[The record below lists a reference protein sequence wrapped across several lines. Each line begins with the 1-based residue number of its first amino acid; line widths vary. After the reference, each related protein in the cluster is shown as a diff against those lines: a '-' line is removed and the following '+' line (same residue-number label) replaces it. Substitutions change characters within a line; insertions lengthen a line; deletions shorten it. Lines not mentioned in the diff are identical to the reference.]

1 MTLFLAGMATIFA
14 AAVAQAAVP
23 RRIRVAL
30 FAFVTVA
37 GLLLAGTG
45 ALMTLLNGAETVAFA
60 LPFPF
65 EAVTLELDPLS
76 AFFAVVI
83 AFGGIAGT
91 LYGAGYLGGYPDR
104 PLRGHLFA
112 FALFLISMLIVVTA
126 REVLPFLFAW
136 ELMSLSSLV
145 LVFFDRS
152 NDEVRDAAVNYFVA
166 MHVAFAL
173 ILTGFLILMTRSGSG
188 SFVSFA
194 AVTPDGP
201 FAETALLILFAGF
214 AIKAGFIPFHS
225 WLPKAHPA
233 APSHVSGLMSGVM
246 IKTGIYGI
254 LRFTLIVGVP
264 STRLALIVLALAV
277 LSAVVGVLY
286 ALAQHDLKRLLA
298 YHSVE
303 NIGIIGIGIGLAML
317 GLRIGNGPLIL
328 LGLSGALL
336 HVLNH
341 AVFKGLLFYGAG
353 AVYRVTHTRDIEK
366 LGGLI
371 GKMPLTAILF
381 IVGSVAI
388 SGLPPLNG
396 FISEFLLYI
405 AMFSG
410 APLAA
415 GLFGAVAV
423 LTAGAL
429 ALTGILALYCFTKAC
444 GIVFL
449 GTPRSDAADKAQDPG
464 AAMIAGMALL
474 ALATFVIGLFP
485 APFFTIVASV
495 AATFPMPVAP
505 ETIAANAAGTLGEV
519 SRVLVLFLS
528 LFALFYYLRSRL
540 LARNGG
546 TAPDAT
552 WGCGYRHAT
561 ARMQYTASS
570 YVSPLMAIAGRL
582 LGLSTE
588 IERPQGL
595 FPARTA
601 FRSHPHDLVD
611 AYLIAPGGKLIRY
624 LFSLFRWVQSG
635 DMAQYI
641 LYGVLFLAAALVWI
655 MGGTR

>member
-1 MTLFLAGMATIFA
+1 MTLFLAGILTLLA
-14 AAVAQAAVP
+14 AGVFQAATP
-23 RRIRVAL
+23 RPARIACFAL
-30 FAFVTVA
+30 LAVA
-37 GLLLAGTG
+37 GLLLAGAG
-45 ALMTLLNGAETVAFA
+45 AMTTLMNGAESVLFAF
-60 LPFPF
+60 PFPL
-65 EAVTLELDPLS
+65 ETVTLELDALS
-76 AFFAVVI
+76 AFFVLVI
-83 AFGGIAGT
+83 SFGGIAGT
-91 LYGAGYLGGYPDR
+91 IYGAGYLGGYPDR

-112 FALFLISMLIVVTA
+112 FALFILSMLLVVTA

-145 LVFFDRS
+145 LVFFDRR
-152 NDEVRDAAVNYFVA
+152 NDEVRDATVNYFVA

-173 ILTGFLILMTRSGSG
+173 ILTGFLLFMTRSGSG
-188 SFVSFA
+188 EFSSFA
-194 AVTPDGP
+194 AATADGP

-264 STRLALIVLALAV
+264 TTRLALIVLALAL

-328 LGLSGALL
+328 LGMAGALL

-341 AVFKGLLFYGAG
+341 ALFKGLLFYGAG
-353 AVYRVTHTRDIEK
+353 AVYRAAHTRDIEK

-371 GKMPLTAILF
+371 GKMPATAALF
-381 IVGSVAI
+381 ILGSVAI

-396 FISEFLLYI
+396 FISEFVLYL
-405 AMFSG
+405 AMFAG

-415 GLFGAVAV
+415 GAFGAVVV
-423 LTAGAL
+423 LTAGSL

-449 GTPRSDAADKAQDPG
+449 GTPRSDAADRAHDPG
-464 AAMIAGMALL
+464 GAMLAGMALL
-474 ALATFVIGLFP
+474 ALAILAVGLLP
-485 APFFTIVASV
+485 APFFAAVATV
-495 AATFPMPVAP
+495 AATFPFPGDAAAQAAPIVA
-505 ETIAANAAGTLGEV
+505 TLGTV

-528 LFALFYYLRSRL
+528 LFAFLYYMRSRL

-546 TAPDAT
+546 VAADAT

-570 YVSPLMAIAGRL
+570 YVSPLMALTGRL
-582 LGLSTE
+582 LGLHTHL
-588 IERPQGL
+588 ERPQGL

-611 AYLIAPGGKLIRY
+611 AYLIAPGAKLIRY
-624 LFSLFRWVQSG
+624 LFSLLRWVQSG

-641 LYGVLFLAAALVWI
+641 LYGVLFLAAALAWI
-655 MGGTR
+655 MGGT